1 MQNRH
6 MIEDSITNIINQNP
20 LVENI
25 SDCFEIENNSEN
37 IIALEE
43 GAKQNPSN
51 TEANV
56 FSYTENFFENNPEE
70 YEKIKN
76 VFKSLISKFSQDA
89 LSHVNFCNLFATPSR
104 LPDVVL
110 KIIGLSESQVA
121 NSFYKD
127 AHFFQKNAMHADSYY
142 QVLLLLYYVALKK
155 DDQLMRLYILTLIY
169 VKIFNGRRIAYF
181 PNGCIA
187 EVASYIL
194 NNNFRSS
201 HSFKKYRT
209 PFHLVVEYLAP
220 SLDQSYALRIRQTPF
235 DEREGLVKI
244 LAQSW
249 ARMDQIF
256 MGVQQHY
263 YAAYSAGLKDVQ
275 MNATSSENDML
286 EQNDHSN
293 SIVDKL
299 ADKINRTLLL
309 KKYKLD
315 PENQQAIS
323 RGIILPSSYIL
334 EVEKFL
340 NDFTH
345 DEDES
350 LKSIYEAALKAF
362 NIHDE
367 TGVCNIHIAMYT
379 SKVTGTG
386 TNPEITQFKQFV
398 ENVCKTIFGNVFIT
412 QVYNQQQ
419 KIRKLVI
426 TMILFR
432 MKAALCKNTK
442 YDAI

>member
-1 MQNRH
+1 MQINDIVDPSDADILQYFQATIASG
-6 MIEDSITNIINQNP
+6 IEENTTMDQNSSPPNI
-20 LVENI
+20 
-25 SDCFEIENNSEN
+25 F
-37 IIALEE
+37 
-43 GAKQNPSN
+43 
-51 TEANV
+51 T
-56 FSYTENFFENNPEE
+56 YTQDFFENNPNE

-89 LSHVNFCNLFATPSR
+89 LSHINFCNLFATPTR
-104 LPDVVL
+104 LPEVVL
-110 KIIGLSESQVA
+110 KIIGLSEKQVA
-121 NSFYKD
+121 HSFYKD
-127 AHFFQKNAMHADSYY
+127 AHFFQKNAMHADPYY
-142 QVLLLLYYVALKK
+142 QVLLLLYYIALNK
-155 DDQLMRLYILTLIY
+155 DDQLMRLYILTLMY
-169 VKIFNGRRIAYF
+169 VKIFNGRRISYF
-181 PNGCIA
+181 PNGCIP

-220 SLDQSYALRIRQTPF
+220 SLDQSYALRVRQNPF
-235 DEREGLVKI
+235 HEKEGLVKI

-275 MNATSSENDML
+275 LNNTSSENDMH
-286 EQNDHSN
+286 EQNEHNDST
-293 SIVDKL
+293 IDKL

-309 KKYKLD
+309 KKYRLD
-315 PENQQAIS
+315 PENEQAIS
-323 RGIILPSSYIL
+323 RSIILPNSYIQ

-340 NDFTH
+340 NDFTQ
-345 DEDES
+345 DEDEG

-362 NIHDE
+362 NIRDE
-367 TGVCNIHIAMYT
+367 TGVCNIHIFMYT
-379 SKVTGTG
+379 SKVTGTSTG
-386 TNPEITQFKQFV
+386 DDMMQFKKLIDK
-398 ENVCKTIFGNVFIT
+398 VCGNIFGKIFIT

-419 KIRKLVI
+419 KIRKLVT

-432 MKAALCKNTK
+432 MKVALCKNTK